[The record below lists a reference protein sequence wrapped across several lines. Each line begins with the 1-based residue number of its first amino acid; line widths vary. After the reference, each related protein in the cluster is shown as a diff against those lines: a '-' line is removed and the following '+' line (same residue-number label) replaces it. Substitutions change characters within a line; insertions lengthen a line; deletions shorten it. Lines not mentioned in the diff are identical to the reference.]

1 MSSRVGVSKVLVA
14 SSSFAMGVIPS
25 IAPYTLTSSTVAT
38 SDWTSSRLYCEYTAS
53 NGSNQVSMATYVSPQ
68 VGSPFYLN
76 QPVSLSLVGVNQN
89 MIVDMDLSTAAEVKV
104 WFTEVGNTA
113 APGTINASL
122 LLTHDRAMFINQQL
136 PALTP
141 ITTQGDLIVGDAT
154 GNGIRLGIGSAA
166 QVLTVSGS
174 TAIWETPAGGGG
186 MTNPMTTAGDMII
199 GGPLGI
205 PARLA
210 GGTNG
215 YILRYTNASGPAWRE
230 LSDAGLLSA
239 RSAAAAVR
247 EGQSYWVTDAAVGDE
262 LTMCV
267 HQGAGVYA
275 WITIPHDTTAGAST
289 SMGHSWERPDPVVAG
304 VGAVFINTDD
314 GGEYVSSGTAATNGV
329 PLSGWMR
336 RLPSG
341 MATTRAAL
349 VNSTAYMNAVST
361 EKIVLAPLTSNSCSF
376 ALHYYWNGATT
387 TTPYNIDTILNYG
400 QNGNFADGG
409 SAIYYQP
416 GGVGPINLDL
426 FTAGQGTHIVSGVP
440 AVAGFHTLVF
450 APVIVTGSHYWRWS
464 YDGSATADT
473 LMTSPYVAPSA
484 YNYFQVWGR
493 GDNVAVFGGKG
504 IDAAAWTTLLSGSDM
519 QILSNPPAGTYGLL
533 ETANTG
539 PATIRI
545 EANRFDPAVGAAPN
559 FGWPLQS
566 MPIRGSGNPANV
578 YAYTIKQNLP

>member
-154 GNGIRLGIGSAA
+154 GNAVRLGIGSAA

-174 TAIWETPAGGGG
+174 TAIWETPSGGGG
-186 MTNPMTTAGDMII
+186 AATT
-199 GGPLGI
+199 L
-205 PARLA
+205 
-210 GGTNG
+210 
-215 YILRYTNASGPAWRE
+215 
-230 LSDAGLLSA
+230 
-239 RSAAAAVR
+239 
-247 EGQSYWVTDAAVGDE
+247 
-262 LTMCV
+262 
-267 HQGAGVYA
+267 
-275 WITIPHDTTAGAST
+275 
-289 SMGHSWERPDPVVAG
+289 GHSWERPDPVVAG
-304 VGAVFINTDD
+304 AGAVFINTDD
-314 GGEYVSSGTAATNGV
+314 GGEYVSSGTAPTNGV

-341 MATTRAAL
+341 MATTRAAFQTTDMQSPVYPYPL
-349 VNSTAYMNAVST
+349 ITGSRYINMD
-361 EKIVLAPLTSNSCSF
+361 KISMLPYSINSCSF
-376 ALHYYWNGATT
+376 AMHFYWTGTISNPYYLDLFMNYSTTNNLTEGA
-387 TTPYNIDTILNYG
+387 G
-400 QNGNFADGG
+400 AG
-409 SAIYYQP
+409 YYQP
-416 GGVGPINLDL
+416 FGAGPIYIDIISNGASTYLGAPTPL
-426 FTAGQGTHIVSGVP
+426 VIP
-440 AVAGFHTLVF
+440 PVAGFHTLVF
-450 APVIVTGSHYWRWS
+450 APVNYGGQDYWRWS
-464 YDGSATADT
+464 YDGSAAVDTA
-473 LMTSPYVAPSA
+473 MVAPYLPPTS
-484 YNYFQVWGR
+484 YNNFTAWGR
-493 GDNVAVFGGKG
+493 ADNAFWLDGKG
-504 IDAAAWTTLLSGSDM
+504 IDLAAWTTLLDGADM
-519 QILSNPPAGTYGLL
+519 AILSNPPAGTYGLL

-539 PATIRI
+539 PAVIRI
-545 EANRFDPAVGAAPN
+545 EANRFDPANGVASNNGY
-559 FGWPLQS
+559 PLQS
-566 MPIRGSGNPANV
+566 IPIRGSGNPAVVWNYNKKV
-578 YAYTIKQNLP
+578 NLP

>member
-154 GNGIRLGIGSAA
+154 GNAVRLGIGSAA

-186 MTNPMTTAGDMII
+186 GAATT
-199 GGPLGI
+199 L
-205 PARLA
+205 
-210 GGTNG
+210 
-215 YILRYTNASGPAWRE
+215 
-230 LSDAGLLSA
+230 
-239 RSAAAAVR
+239 
-247 EGQSYWVTDAAVGDE
+247 
-262 LTMCV
+262 
-267 HQGAGVYA
+267 
-275 WITIPHDTTAGAST
+275 
-289 SMGHSWERPDPVVAG
+289 GHSWERPDPVVAG
-304 VGAVFINTDD
+304 AGAVFINTDD

-341 MATTRAAL
+341 MAPTRAAL
-349 VNSTAYMNAVST
+349 VNSNNALRVDVIST
-361 EKIVLAPLTSNSCSF
+361 DKISMLPYTVNSCSF
-376 ALHYYWNGATT
+376 AMHFYWTGTITNQYYL
-387 TTPYNIDTILNYG
+387 DLFLNYG
-400 QNGNFADGG
+400 TFNNLTEGAGAG
-409 SAIYYQP
+409 YYQP
-416 GGVGPINLDL
+416 FGAGPIYIDILSN
-426 FTAGQGTHIVSGVP
+426 GTSTFLGAPTPLVIP
-440 AVAGFHTLVF
+440 PVAGYHTLVF
-450 APVIVTGSHYWRWS
+450 APVNYGGQDYWRWS
-464 YDGSATADT
+464 YDGSAAVDTAMAAAYLPPT
-473 LMTSPYVAPSA
+473 N
-484 YNYFQVWGR
+484 YNYFQAWGR
-493 GDNVAVFGGKG
+493 GDNAFFLDGKG
-504 IDAAAWTTLLSGSDM
+504 IDIAAWTTLLDGADM
-519 QILSNPPAGTYGLL
+519 AILSNPPAGTYGLL

-539 PATIRI
+539 PAVIRI
-545 EANRFDPAVGAAPN
+545 EANRFDPAVGVAPN
-559 FGWPLQS
+559 NAFPLQAT
-566 MPIRGSGNPANV
+566 PIRGSGNPATV
-578 YAYTIKQNLP
+578 YNYIKKVNLP

>member
-1 MSSRVGVSKVLVA
+1 MTSRVGISKVLIP

-25 IAPYTLTSSTVAT
+25 IAPYILTSSTIAA

-53 NGSNQVSMATYVSPQ
+53 NGSNQVSMATYVSPH

-76 QPVSLSLVGVNQN
+76 QPLSLSLVGVNQN

-122 LLTHDRAMFINQQL
+122 MLTHDRAMFINQQL

-141 ITTQGDLIVGDAT
+141 ITTQGDLIVGDAG
-154 GNGIRLGIGSAA
+154 GNAIRLGIGTAS
-166 QVLTVSGS
+166 QVLTIANS
-174 TAIWETPAGGGG
+174 TAVWADATGGG
-186 MTNPMTTAGDMII
+186 MTNPMTTLGDMII
-199 GGPLGI
+199 GGASGV

-215 YILRYTNASGPAWRE
+215 YILRYTNATGPAWRE
-230 LSDAGLLSA
+230 LSGAGLLSA
-239 RSAAAAVR
+239 RSAAAAIR
-247 EGQSYWVTDAAVGDE
+247 EGQTYWATDAAVGDE

-267 HQGAGVYA
+267 HQGSTVYA

-304 VGAVFINTDD
+304 IGATFINTDD
-314 GGEYVSSGTAATNGV
+314 GGEYISSGTAATNGV

-349 VNSTAYMNAVST
+349 VNSTTFMNAIAT
-361 EKIVLAPLTSNSCSF
+361 DKIVLAPYSTNNCTF
-376 ALHYYWNGATT
+376 ALHYYWNGNTT
-387 TTPYNIDTILNYG
+387 TTPYNIDTLLNYG

-409 SAIYYQP
+409 AAIYWQP
-416 GGVGPINLDL
+416 GGTGPINLDL
-426 FTAGQGTHIVSGVP
+426 FTAGQPTHIVSGVS

-450 APVIVTGSHYWRWS
+450 APVSYGGNHYWRWS
-464 YDGSATADT
+464 YDGSTTVDT
-473 LMTSPYVAPSA
+473 PMTLPYVGPSS

-504 IDAAAWTTLLSGSDM
+504 IDAAAWNSLLSNADM
-519 QILSNPPAGTYGLL
+519 AILSNPPAGTYGLL
-533 ETANTG
+533 ETASTG
-539 PATIRI
+539 PAVIRI
-545 EANRFDPAVGAAPN
+545 EANRFDPRSGAAPN
-559 FGWPLQS
+559 NGFPLQS
-566 MPIRGSGNPANV
+566 IAIRGSEVPANV